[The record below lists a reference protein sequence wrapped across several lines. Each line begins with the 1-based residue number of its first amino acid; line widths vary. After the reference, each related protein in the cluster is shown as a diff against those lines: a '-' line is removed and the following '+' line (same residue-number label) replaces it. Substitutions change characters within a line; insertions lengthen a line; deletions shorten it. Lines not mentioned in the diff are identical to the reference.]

1 MTSTRTIQRPTTHIT
16 VGPPEWRT
24 GLQRITFGADG
35 TEVVMQPGPWCA
47 LPDGRGSAGAIGVLV
62 DNVLGYESERWDSP
76 PAWIVT
82 REIRVDY
89 LAPMPT
95 AGGMIVCRG
104 AAPEPMGRAGYGRG
118 VIADPSGA
126 ILAHV
131 SDWVRYGTPAP
142 DALSDSADEPEIPDL
157 LFADLQAT
165 LPGVPPAPADAL
177 EACGGL
183 WLPEEGD
190 LVLTV
195 EPGTANLSGNLHGG
209 VCFAA
214 AVLRAELELTALRP
228 QARVTSAH
236 VVHVASG
243 LPDSRIHFTVEVP
256 HAGRQ
261 AQLVI
266 VNARDEAD
274 RLVAYG
280 TVTAQT

>member
-1 MTSTRTIQRPTTHIT
+1 MSSTLTTQRPTTHIT
-16 VGPPEWRT
+16 VGLPEWRT
-24 GLQRITFGADG
+24 GLQRITFGTGG
-35 TEVVMQPGPWCA
+35 TEVTMQPGPWCA

-89 LAPMPT
+89 LAPIPT
-95 AGGMIVCRG
+95 HGEVIACRG
-104 AAPEPMGRAGYGRG
+104 TALAPIGLAGYGHGVVADASG
-118 VIADPSGA
+118 VI
-126 ILAHV
+126 LARV

-142 DALSDSADEPEIPDL
+142 DALSQSRDEPEIADL
-157 LFADLQAT
+157 LLSDL
-165 LPGVPPAPADAL
+165 VPRMPKVPRPPADAL
-177 EACGGL
+177 AACGGT
-183 WLPEEGD
+183 WLPDEGD
-190 LVLTV
+190 LALTV
-195 EPGTANLSGNLHGG
+195 GAGTANLSGNLHGG

-214 AVLRAELELTALRP
+214 AVLRAELELAAVSP

-236 VVHVASG
+236 VIHVASG
-243 LPDSRIHFTVEVP
+243 LPDSRIHFRVAVP

-261 AQLVI
+261 AQLMI
-266 VNARDEAD
+266 VNAHDDAG